1 MKTPPGRSVS
11 LLKALALEVKPHLW
25 AVVLGVLAMGVVAA
39 SEAGIPAL
47 LKSVLDKGFGSKDHT
62 THMKYFVP
70 IAVVGLAVVR
80 GVAQYASNYLLSW
93 LSNRVLLNL
102 RLQMFDRVLHASAAF
117 FQRETASTIINAVVF
132 EVNQVLQILTGVA
145 ITLIRESLTVVF
157 LLGYLFFL
165 NWRLTL
171 IIAVMLPPIGWLV
184 SKINR
189 RLRRLNRD
197 YQSLTNELSYIVEET
212 AGGYKVVKVHNGQKY
227 EMTRF
232 EGMSRR
238 LRGYSMR
245 MTVSG
250 GLAQPLTQFLASIA
264 LAVVITI
271 AVVQSASDQTT
282 VGGFVSFVTAML
294 LVISPL
300 KHLMDVNQPLQRGIT
315 AAELIYG
322 LIDEPVE
329 PPGGG
334 VPLARARGKVT
345 FEHVSFN
352 FSQSDRPILA
362 DINLTVQPGEMVAL
376 AGPSGGGKTTLVNLL
391 PRFFDPTGG
400 RILIDDVA
408 VADYVLAD
416 LRAQIAFVSQDV
428 VLFNDTIAANVAYG
442 QDIDL
447 AKVKAAIAAANL
459 TDMVTGLPQGLDTQV
474 GDNGMRLSGGQRQRV
489 AIARAIYKN
498 APILIL
504 DEATSALDSESE
516 RHVQAAL
523 ETLMVGRTTL
533 VIAHRLSTIERADRI
548 LVLDGGRIVEEGS
561 HAELLQAN
569 GLYANL
575 HKIQFKQEEAA

>member
-11 LLKALALEVKPHLW
+11 LIKALALEVKPHIW

-39 SEAGIPAL
+39 TEAGIPAL

-70 IAVVGLAVVR
+70 IAVVGLALVR

-102 RLQMFDRVLHASAAF
+102 RLQMFDRVLHASASF

-132 EVNQVLQILTGVA
+132 EVNQVLTILTGVA
-145 ITLIRESLTVVF
+145 ITLVRESLTVIF

-171 IIAVMLPPIGWLV
+171 IIAVMLPPIGGLV

-197 YQSLTNELSYIVEET
+197 YQNLTNELSYIVEET
-212 AGGYKVVKVHNGQKY
+212 AGGYKVVKVHNGQNY

-232 EGMSRR
+232 EKMSRQ

-271 AVVQSASDQTT
+271 AVVQSANDQTT

-322 LIDEPVE
+322 LIGEPIE

-334 VPLARARGKVT
+334 TPLARSRGKVA
-345 FEHVSFN
+345 FDHVSFN
-352 FSQSDRPILA
+352 FAQSDRPILA

-400 RILIDDVA
+400 RILIDDVPA
-408 VADYVLAD
+408 ADYVLAD
-416 LRAQIAFVSQDV
+416 LRSQIAFVSQDV
-428 VLFNDTIAANVAYG
+428 VLFNDSIAANVAYG
-442 QDIDL
+442 QEIDR
-447 AKVKAAIAAANL
+447 AKVEAAIAAANL
-459 TDMVTGLPQGLDTQV
+459 TDMVAVLPQGLDTHV

-548 LVLDGGRIVEEGS
+548 LVLDGGRIVEQGS
-561 HAELLQAN
+561 HLELLQAN

-575 HKIQFKQEEAA
+575 HKLQFKQQEA

>member
-1 MKTPPGRSVS
+1 MKKPPGRSAS

-25 AVVLGVLAMGVVAA
+25 AVILGVLAMGVVAA
-39 SEAGIPAL
+39 TEAGIPAL

-70 IAVVGLAVVR
+70 IAVVGLALVR

-102 RLQMFDRVLHASAAF
+102 RLQMFDRVLHASAQF

-132 EVNQVLQILTGVA
+132 EVNQVLTILTGVA
-145 ITLIRESLTVVF
+145 ITLVRESMTVIF
-157 LLGYLFFL
+157 LLGYLFYL

-171 IIAVMLPPIGWLV
+171 IIAVMLPAIGWLV

-212 AGGYKVVKVHNGQKY
+212 AGGYKVVKVHNGEKY

-232 EGMSRR
+232 ESMSRR

-271 AVVQSASDQTT
+271 AVVQSAHDQTT

-334 VPLARARGKVT
+334 KPLARSLGKVT
-345 FEHVSFN
+345 FDHVAFH
-352 FSQSDRPILA
+352 FAQSERPILT
-362 DINLTVQPGEMVAL
+362 DINLVVQPGEMVAL

-391 PRFFDPTGG
+391 PRFFNPTGG
-400 RILIDDVA
+400 RILIDDVP
-408 VADYVLAD
+408 VTDYLLAD
-416 LRAQIAFVSQDV
+416 LRSQIAFVSQDV

-442 QDIDL
+442 KAIDRP
-447 AKVKAAIAAANL
+447 KVEAAIAAANL
-459 TDMVTGLPQGLDTQV
+459 TDMVALMPQGLDTLV
-474 GDNGMRLSGGQRQRV
+474 GDNGMRLSGGQRQRL
-489 AIARAIYKN
+489 AIARAIYKD

-548 LVLDGGRIVEEGS
+548 LVLEGGRIIEQGS
-561 HAELLQAN
+561 HAELLQHN

-575 HKIQFKQEEAA
+575 YRIQYQQQEAA